1 LMQYWLNGR
10 VPDTDEQKQL
20 SQLQFDFYANELRSG
35 NPYSITPAMP
45 TVIHARTYL
54 ANFGGPTR
62 IYQQMINAA
71 NKAAPSID
79 FNRLYPGSSAVVVD
93 PYVVQGAF
101 TKAGFT
107 FMQDAIV
114 HPEKY
119 FSGEAWVLG
128 DQAPPS
134 LDPRTLT
141 AQLASKY
148 LGDYLSAWRTFL
160 KSASVVKSRDLND
173 ASAKLQTLSN
183 PGSPLLQ
190 LFCTA
195 SRNTAVAN
203 QDISKPFQP
212 TQVVTL
218 SESCTERLVN
228 DKNAPYITSLVGLQ
242 SAASQVAQDPSPPTN
257 PMKFQPIIS
266 AAASARSAVS
276 QLAQGFQLDPQ
287 AHLEQTSLALL
298 QAPIIDAE
306 NKGKPQAA
314 GNPAC
319 PGLSQLLSK
328 YPFSSNAT
336 MEASPAEV
344 NAIFQ
349 PGSGLLWQML
359 TSDPVKSL
367 VVQQGSTF
375 IQAINAPQ
383 KLNPAF
389 LPFVNKAVSISNL
402 LYPAGATSPTLTVT
416 AHIRSQNVPS
426 ATLILDAQQL
436 SGSDVSKQF
445 TWSGQSSQAQ
455 LMATYG
461 NASVPLAQS
470 SGPWALFH
478 LIGKGQVEPG
488 GGPRYAYPVG
498 LTNASTTVTGNT
510 PIVHLEFSGPGAS
523 LLTPGALSGLHC
535 VQKIT
540 Q

>member
-1 LMQYWLNGR
+1 
-10 VPDTDEQKQL
+10 
-20 SQLQFDFYANELRSG
+20 
-35 NPYSITPAMP
+35 
-45 TVIHARTYL
+45 
-54 ANFGGPTR
+54 
-62 IYQQMINAA
+62 
-71 NKAAPSID
+71 
-79 FNRLYPGSSAVVVD
+79 
-93 PYVVQGAF
+93 
-101 TKAGFT
+101 
-107 FMQDAIV
+107 MQDAIL
-114 HPEKY
+114 HPDKY

-134 LDPRTLT
+134 LDARALT
-141 AQLASKY
+141 TQLAGKY
-148 LGDYLSAWRTFL
+148 LADYQAAWRTFL
-160 KSASVVKSRDLND
+160 KSAIVVKSRDLAD
-173 ASAKLQTLSN
+173 ASGKLQMLSN

-190 LFCTA
+190 LFCTV

-203 QDISKPFQP
+203 QEISKEFQP
-212 TQVVTL
+212 TQIVTL
-218 SESCTERLVN
+218 SENCTEKLIN
-228 DKNAPYITSLVGLQ
+228 DKNAGYITSLVGLQ

-257 PMKFQPIIS
+257 PVKFQPIIT
-266 AAASARSAVS
+266 AAASARGAAS
-276 QLAQGFQLDPQ
+276 QIAQGFELDPQ
-287 AHLEQTSLALL
+287 AHVEQTSLALL

-319 PGLSQLLSK
+319 PGLTQLLSK
-328 YPFSSNAT
+328 YPFSSTSTVEAT
-336 MEASPAEV
+336 PAEV

-349 PGSGLLWQML
+349 PGSGSLWQML

-367 VVQQGSTF
+367 VIQQGSTF
-375 IQAINAPQ
+375 VPNISSPQ

-389 LPFVNKAVSISNL
+389 LPFVNKAVGISSL
-402 LYPAGATSPTLTVT
+402 LYPAGATSPTLTFT
-416 AHIRSQNVPS
+416 AHLRSQNVPS

-445 TWSGQSSQAQ
+445 TLSGQSSQAQ

-461 NASVPLAQS
+461 NSSVPLALS

-478 LIGKGQVEPG
+478 LIGKGKAEPG
-488 GGPRYAYPVG
+488 GAPRFAYPVG

-510 PIVHLEFSGPGAS
+510 PVVHLEFSGPGAS
-523 LLTPGALSGLHC
+523 LLAAGGLSGLHC